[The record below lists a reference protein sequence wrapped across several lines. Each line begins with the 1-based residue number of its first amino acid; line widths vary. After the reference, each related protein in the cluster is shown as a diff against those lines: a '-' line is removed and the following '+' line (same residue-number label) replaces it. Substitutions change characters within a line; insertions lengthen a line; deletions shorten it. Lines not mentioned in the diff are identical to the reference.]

1 MTSGPS
7 PEEVTRLYLVRHGET
22 DGNAAGRT
30 QGRRDVPLND
40 TGRAQAAAV
49 GAVVAALTPSAVYA
63 SPSSRAR
70 GTAHAIAT
78 PLGLDVIVDERLS
91 EVDHGDLDGMT
102 GEEMRERYAAFI
114 ASWREDSG
122 VDVPIPGGE
131 SLRQAQGRMVAAA
144 REIVDRHRGQDIAVV
159 SHNLALRTLLC
170 HALGVP
176 LSAWRG
182 FRVDL
187 ASLSVVE
194 VRDGDRW
201 AVVGL
206 NERCHLTEAA
216 ASPIEAASAPA
227 ESQSG

>member
-1 MTSGPS
+1 M
-7 PEEVTRLYLVRHGET
+7 VTRLYFVRHGET
-22 DGNAAGRT
+22 DGNAQGRT
-30 QGRRDVPLND
+30 QGRRDVPLNE

-49 GAVVAALTPSAVYA
+49 GAVVAAHAPVAVYA
-63 SPSSRAR
+63 STSSRAR
-70 GTAHAIAT
+70 ETARAIAA
-78 PLGLDVIVDERLS
+78 PLGLEVVADERLS
-91 EVDHGDLDGMT
+91 EIDHGDLDGMT
-102 GEEMRERYAAFI
+102 GEEMRARYAGFI
-114 ASWREDSG
+114 EQWREDGG

-131 SLRQAQGRMVAAA
+131 SLREAQGRMVGAVNA
-144 REIVDRHRGQDIAVV
+144 IVARHRGEAVAIV

-176 LSAWRG
+176 LAAWRR

-187 ASLSVVE
+187 ASISIVE

-216 ASPIEAASAPA
+216 PSPLEAASATN
-227 ESQSG
+227 EDGRD